1 MKKIFAGKESSGKSL
16 LLAKT
21 ATKIVRRNAGW
32 FLRTGVERPIYSN
45 LKFSDSFK
53 EYAEGVNV
61 PIKYWERLD
70 ELTGLDN
77 VDIILDEVGSY
88 LDSRLWADLP
98 LSVRRWLAQCAKVG
112 VHIYG
117 SAQDFAQVDKSF
129 RRLTNELVEITKL
142 CGSPRPMKTAPE
154 VKRVW
159 GICMMKN
166 LDPNGYNEDK
176 KGFES
181 KNVLPNFF
189 LIEKKY
195 CEIFD
200 TTQKIAKAQLP
211 PFQHDERYCQHHPK
225 MGGDGSCRFCKTFHY

>member
-1 MKKIFAGKESSGKSL
+1 MKKIFSGKESSGKSL

-21 ATKIVRRNAGW
+21 AVQIVQRNAKW
-32 FLRTGVERPIYSN
+32 YKQTEYFRPIYSN
-45 LKFSDSFK
+45 LKFSDNFVEWAYS
-53 EYAEGVNV
+53 VNV
-61 PIKYWERLD
+61 PIHYWKQLTD
-70 ELTGLDN
+70 LTGLDN
-77 VDIILDEVGSY
+77 ADIIMDEVGSY

-112 VHIYG
+112 IHIYG

-129 RRLTNELVEITKL
+129 RRLTNELVEVNKL
-142 CGSPRPMKTAPE
+142 IGSPRPMKSAPP
-154 VKRVW
+154 VKKIW
-159 GICMMKN
+159 GVCMMKK

-176 KGFES
+176 KKFES
-181 KNVLPNFF
+181 KNPIPSFF

-200 TTQKIAKAQLP
+200 TTQKIEKASLP
-211 PFQHDERYCQHHPK
+211 PFEHDERYCRHHPK